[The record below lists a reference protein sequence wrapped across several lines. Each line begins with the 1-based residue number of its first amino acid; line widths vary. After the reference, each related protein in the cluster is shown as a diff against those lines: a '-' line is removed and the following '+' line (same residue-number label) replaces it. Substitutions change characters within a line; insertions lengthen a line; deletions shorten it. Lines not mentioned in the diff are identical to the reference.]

1 MIEKLDNQESSTNSK
16 NSENIIYSIAE
27 TPPEFIGGNDALWK
41 YISKNVKYPKTAKKY
56 EIQGKVLVQFL
67 VSEDGSV
74 TDVKITRG
82 VEKSLDEE
90 AIRVISSMPKWNP
103 GTINGTPVKV
113 KYPLPI
119 VFKL

>member
-1 MIEKLDNQESSTNSK
+1 M
-16 NSENIIYSIAE
+16 
-27 TPPEFIGGNDALWK
+27 
-41 YISKNVKYPKTAKKY
+41 KYPKTAKKY
-56 EIQGKVLVQFL
+56 EIQGKVLVQFV

-113 KYPLPI
+113 KYTLPI

>member
-1 MIEKLDNQESSTNSK
+1 M
-16 NSENIIYSIAE
+16 
-27 TPPEFIGGNDALWK
+27 
-41 YISKNVKYPKTAKKY
+41 
-56 EIQGKVLVQFL
+56 VQL
-67 VSEDGSV
+67 QMLN
-74 TDVKITRG
+74 ITRG

-113 KYPLPI
+113 KYTLPI